1 MKIKDIRISRIP
13 LDLTRPYSIAYK
25 TVTNVEICFAEV
37 EIDGG
42 LTGFGASNPS
52 KAVVGESMDDC
63 IAALNPTN
71 LDRFIGRDIR
81 ELRLLCEE
89 LHEVFLVNPG
99 AKAALDIAFH
109 DLFGQYLKVPV
120 ATFLGQRIKSLPT
133 SITIGIKGVDET
145 AEEAQEYIDRG
156 FKILKVKLGKSLDED
171 LERLRKLRTDF
182 SPQIGIRVDANQG
195 YSVAELERFHRETQS
210 LNLELVE
217 QPLPAKA
224 VAEMKALPK
233 EIRDTIAADEALVN
247 VENAFELV
255 SGVRA
260 SGIFNIKL
268 MKCGGIHQALRI
280 AEVARLA
287 HCDLMWGCNDES
299 IVSIAAGLHV
309 AFSCPHTKYIDL
321 DGSLD
326 LATDVVSGGFVIR
339 EGVMYLTDKAG
350 LGVTKI

>member
-1 MKIKDIRISRIP
+1 MKITNIRVSRIP

-25 TVTNVEICFAEV
+25 TVSAVEVCFVEV
-37 EIDGG
+37 ETDGG
-42 LTGFGASNPS
+42 LVGFGASNPS
-52 KAVVGESMDDC
+52 KYVVGETMDDC
-63 IAALNPTN
+63 IAALNENN
-71 LDRFIGRDIR
+71 LKQFIGRDVR

-89 LHEVFLVNPG
+89 LHQVYPKNPG

-120 ATFLGQRIKSLPT
+120 ATFLGQRIKELPT

-156 FKILKVKLGKSLDED
+156 FKILKVKLGKSLEED
-171 LERLRKLRTDF
+171 LARLRKLRTDF

-195 YSVAELERFHRETQS
+195 YSVADLEKFHRETQS
-210 LNLELVE
+210 MNLELVE
-217 QPLPAKA
+217 QPLPADA
-224 VAEMKALPK
+224 IAEMKALPK
-233 EIRDTIAADEALVN
+233 EIRDTIAADESLVT

-255 SGVRA
+255 SGTRA

-287 HCDLMWGCNDES
+287 NCDLMWGCNDES
-299 IVSIAAGLHV
+299 IVSISAGLHV

-326 LATDVVSGGFVIR
+326 LAKDMVQGGFVIKD
-339 EGVMYLTDKAG
+339 GMMSLTGKPG
-350 LGVTKI
+350 LGVERI